1 MNTQLKNKLITRQR
15 SLAALA
21 ALLLMAGIATTASS
35 SADAASSTYVCVNKT
50 TSLVYFKT
58 KCAKT
63 ERRVAINTVT
73 NGTNGTDGS
82 AGPIGLTG
90 PAGAT
95 GATGPSGPAGPA
107 GSSANL
113 PFYQRLE
120 SGLTCEEKWR
130 AVTIS
135 VYANNQTDVDRQ
147 QALAGCPQP
156 DWAKQYFQFPDANPI
171 TLVSTTYGTP
181 TLTNQQIRR
190 NNVLVDDLY
199 APKKTTVTFSAVVA
213 IQPPTGWAVCTDAD
227 AQITSLGLTGYPKI
241 VYEGPTATT
250 SHTIA
255 NNRATVTGSISVTDT
270 EQLRTS
276 FYDIW
281 LNTYVCGPDA
291 STPSG
296 LGRKLASANLFLP
309 AVNP

>member
-1 MNTQLKNKLITRQR
+1 
-15 SLAALA
+15 
-21 ALLLMAGIATTASS
+21 MAGFAATSTSA
-35 SADAASSTYVCVNKT
+35 ADAASTTYVCVNKS

-63 ERRVAINTVT
+63 ERRVAFTSVT
-73 NGTNGTDGS
+73 NGINGTDGS
-82 AGPIGLTG
+82 AGPTGPAG

-113 PFYQRLE
+113 LFFQRLE
-120 SGLTCEEKWR
+120 TSLTCEEKWR
-130 AVTIS
+130 TVTTS
-135 VYANNQTDVDRQ
+135 AYANNQAGVDRQ

-156 DWAKQYFQFPDANPI
+156 DWAKQYFQFPDVNPI

-199 APKKTTVTFSAVVA
+199 APKKTTVSFSAVVA

-227 AQITSLGLTGYPKI
+227 AQITALGLTGYPKI
-241 VYEGPTATT
+241 AYEGPSATT

-255 NNRATVTGSISVTDT
+255 NNRATVTGSISVTDSA
-270 EQLRTS
+270 QLRTS
-276 FYDIW
+276 FYDLW
-281 LNTYVCGPDA
+281 LSTYICGPDA

-296 LGRKLASANLFLP
+296 LGRKTAFVDLFLP